1 VRLEERPR
9 WSTRA
14 FLRTGAQDGGVAERE
29 AVGRRYGEH
38 LSDHDLLFLAG
49 GHAEQVPVLRRE
61 PALMLDLLDRPAVA
75 DAVLAARGEG
85 PGRFSYISPFLVFA
99 AAVHRISSAL
109 VGSSYVVDRT
119 GPRSRLPVFDGPAL
133 AAFAAEPQHRL
144 FLAELLASYARLAS
158 GIGWRRTGDGWRRQ
172 RWDELDLPR
181 LAALREAL
189 PADEQPGIWRRIG
202 DGALFLAGVFPEY
215 AERSLG
221 LVEIARLQRATGLR
235 LATAEGPISELLEE
249 LAGRAYQRVGSS
261 VPPAVVQSPRSARR
275 VLTLVADRYLFP
287 VAAD

>member
-1 VRLEERPR
+1 MEKP
-9 WSTRA
+9 
-14 FLRTGAQDGGVAERE
+14 E

-38 LSDHDLLFLAG
+38 LSDHDLLILAG
-49 GHAEQVPVLRRE
+49 GRADQVPVLRRQ
-61 PALMLDLLDRPAVA
+61 PALVVDLLDRPAVA
-75 DAVLAARGEG
+75 DAVLAARRDE
-85 PGRFSYISPFLVFA
+85 PGRFSYMSPFLVFA
-99 AAVHRISSAL
+99 AAVHRTSNAL
-109 VGSSYVVDRT
+109 VGRSYVADRI

-144 FLAELLASYARLAS
+144 FLAELLTSYARLAS
-158 GIGWRRTGDGWRRQ
+158 GVAWRRGERGWRRQ

-189 PADEQPGIWRRIG
+189 PVDEQPGVWRRIG

-215 AERSLG
+215 AERALG

-235 LATAEGPISELLEE
+235 LSTAEGPISELLEE
-249 LAGRAYQRVGSS
+249 LAGRAYQRVGGS
-261 VPPAVVQSPRSARR
+261 VPRAVMESPRSARR

-287 VAAD
+287 VASD